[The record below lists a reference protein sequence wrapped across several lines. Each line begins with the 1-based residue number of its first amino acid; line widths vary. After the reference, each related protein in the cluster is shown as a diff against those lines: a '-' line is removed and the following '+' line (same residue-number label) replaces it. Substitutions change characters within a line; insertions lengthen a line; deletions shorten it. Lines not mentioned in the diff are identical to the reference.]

1 MGFFEK
7 LKSFISKDMRMSQ
20 IYQPVMLIEL
30 LKSGGKASVPK
41 IAQAILNRDPSQIE
55 YYSQIVKNMVG
66 RVLTN
71 NRGITSKEN
80 DVYQLIGSS
89 ELTASQT
96 EELIRLCEIRIAK
109 YENDRDGAHWD
120 HRRRSRR
127 AISGTVR
134 YEVLKRASFRCESCG
149 ISASDKN
156 LEVDHIEPK
165 SLGGIDD
172 LSNYQALCYTCNS
185 QKNNRDN
192 TDWRIIRKMYD
203 LRATNCIFCSF
214 QNDRKKIE
222 AENSLAFVI
231 KDGMAVTNGHTLV
244 IPKRHTSQY
253 FDLRQPEINSIHSLL
268 TEQKEAL
275 SRKDPSIVGFNIGVN
290 CGEAAGQTVMHCH
303 IHLIPRRQGDVAN
316 PRGGVRNIFPGK
328 GDY

>member
-1 MGFFEK
+1 
-7 LKSFISKDMRMSQ
+7 MSQ
-20 IYQPVMLIEL
+20 VYQPVMLIEL
-30 LKSGGKASVPK
+30 LKHGGKASVSK

-80 DVYQLIGSS
+80 DVYELIGSS
-89 ELTASQT
+89 ELTASQIQ
-96 EELIRLCEIRIAK
+96 ELIRLCENRITK
-109 YENDRDGAHWD
+109 YEKDRNGAHWN
-120 HRRRSRR
+120 HRRKGRR
-127 AISGTVR
+127 PISGTVR

-203 LRATNCIFCSF
+203 HRAPDCIFCSF
-214 QNDRKKIE
+214 QSDHKKIE
-222 AENSLAFVI
+222 AENSLAFAI
-231 KDGMAVTNGHTLV
+231 KDGMAVTSGHTLV

-268 TEQKEAL
+268 TKQKEAL
-275 SRKDPSIVGFNIGVN
+275 SRKDTSIIGFNVGVN
-290 CGEAAGQTVMHCH
+290 CGEAAGQTIMHCH
-303 IHLIPRRQGDVAN
+303 IHLIPRRLGDVTK
-316 PRGGVRNIFPGK
+316 PRGGIRNIFPGK